1 MQYVVPDPLLLP
13 NPCKKKKRAK
23 TNKQTQNLN
32 RLKKDEK
39 TLSQGEF
46 KRKCSTA
53 IDKGDYSFFL
63 PLWNHKL

>member
-1 MQYVVPDPLLLP
+1 MLSLILSSSQTLVK
-13 NPCKKKKRAK
+13 KKKKRAK

>member
-1 MQYVVPDPLLLP
+1 MLSLILSSSQTLVK
-13 NPCKKKKRAK
+13 KKKKRAK
-23 TNKQTQNLN
+23 QNKQTQNLN

>member
-1 MQYVVPDPLLLP
+1 MLSLILSSSQTLV
-13 NPCKKKKRAK
+13 KKKKRAK